1 MSRKIVTALADEKGN
16 PVHSEKLLEI
26 DFDGYRPVR
35 AGNQFG
41 LGARD

>member
-1 MSRKIVTALADEKGN
+1 LTDEKGRG
-16 PVHSEKLLEI
+16 VESEKLLEI

-41 LGARD
+41 LGQRDGR